1 MKSLNNR
8 VHLTTSCRDSDYIP
22 KSSNA
27 NAGSVVITETGDR
40 VQVMHNGCMVLA
52 DAYYSSFQTE
62 IIQDLRGHH
71 EPQEE
76 KVFYEVLKHVK
87 PGAVMLELGAYWS
100 YYSLWFQHSIDRSVN
115 YMIEPTQE
123 NLEVGMKNFE
133 LNNKK
138 GTFIQAF
145 IGKQCD
151 NATHPKT
158 ITVDEIMQLYNLNYL
173 DILHSDIQGHEY
185 DMLMGAEDTLVNKK
199 VKFIFISTH
208 GLRVHYQC
216 IKLLK
221 KYGFH
226 ILASH
231 TPRESYSIDGLIAAT
246 SDLEYQREIPIS
258 KNNISFTTLV
268 KSLVAQSLTIFMP

>member
-8 VHLTTSCRDSDYIP
+8 VNLTISCRDSDYIP
-22 KSSNA
+22 KIS

-76 KVFYEVLKHVK
+76 KVFYEVLKYVK

-123 NLEVGMKNFE
+123 NLDVGMKNFE

-158 ITVDEIMQLYNLNYL
+158 ITVDEIMQLYNINYL

-231 TPRESYSIDGLIAAT
+231 TPPESYSIDGLIAAT

-258 KNNISFTTLV
+258 KNNISFTTLI